1 MHEITGRDNVLL
13 VEGHPLSG
21 MGNWHGL
28 AETERWDADLRQG
41 LATEDVRRVLG
52 VGNWSVQTVELADLR
67 RTTPPDRSLS
77 PGHIG
82 VAVSNVLNAG
92 YTVLEPDAKI
102 DGHVGIACGDQPP
115 HYFPTKAYGI
125 LQNKELVDL
134 AGIFQEA
141 ARVER
146 GVDLPILSA
155 GTLRDRR
162 MAFVS
167 VGVPDDAALDGLPA
181 RNHAMNLGTSHD
193 GTCAL
198 VGCLAS
204 YIVVC
209 ANTFR
214 ASLLGTAA
222 QEIHVRHTQG
232 IEDLTEARLILRNM
246 IGAASLTDAAITR
259 LLDVD
264 YAAPNL
270 WDDLTAQVFP
280 QVYATPD
287 DEQGWTGAHTKQENR
302 LEAIQSVY
310 YSDAVPSDTRGSAW
324 SALMAVQG
332 WEQHERTTR
341 TAKGAQPRHRAA
353 LAIQRTVASANGSG
367 YPLSDALMAT
377 GVDGL
382 NGHTMKEMVNA

>member
-13 VEGHPLSG
+13 MEGHPLSG

-28 AETERWDADLRQG
+28 AETEQWNHETQEG
-41 LATEDVRRVLG
+41 LNTLDVRRVLG
-52 VGNWSVQTVELADLR
+52 VGNWSVQTVPLADA
-67 RTTPPDRSLS
+67 RTNPPTL
-77 PGHIG
+77 
-82 VAVSNVLNAG
+82 
-92 YTVLEPDAKI
+92 I
-102 DGHVGIACGDQPP
+102 DNHVGIACGDQPP
-115 HYFPTKAYGI
+115 HYFPTKAYGV

-222 QEIHVRHTQG
+222 QEVHVRHTQG

-264 YAAPNL
+264 YATLDL

-287 DEQGWTGAHTKQENR
+287 SGQGWTGAHTKQENR

-310 YSDAVPSDTRGSAW
+310 YSDAVPSGTRGSAW

-382 NGHTMKEMVNA
+382 GGHTMKEMVNA

>member
-13 VEGHPLSG
+13 MEGHPLSG

-28 AETERWDADLRQG
+28 ADTEQWNHETREG
-41 LATEDVRRVLG
+41 LNTLDVRRVLG
-52 VGNWSVQTVELADLR
+52 VGNWSVQTVPLADA
-67 RTTPPDRSLS
+67 RTNPPTL
-77 PGHIG
+77 
-82 VAVSNVLNAG
+82 
-92 YTVLEPDAKI
+92 I
-102 DGHVGIACGDQPP
+102 DNHVGIACGDQPP
-115 HYFPTKAYGI
+115 HYFPTKQYGV

-141 ARVER
+141 ARIER

-214 ASLLGTAA
+214 ASLLGQAP
-222 QEIHVRHTQG
+222 QEIYVRHTQG
-232 IEDLTEARLILRNM
+232 IEDLTEARTILRNM
-246 IGAASLTDAAITR
+246 IGAASLTDAAIAR
-259 LLDVD
+259 LLDTT
-264 YAAPNL
+264 YKARNL
-270 WDDLTAQVFP
+270 WDDLTTQVFP
-280 QVYATPD
+280 KVYVQPD
-287 DEQGWTGAHTKQENR
+287 DEKGWTAAHTKQER
-302 LEAIQSVY
+302 RVEAIQEVY
-310 YSDAVPSDTRGSAW
+310 YSDLVPSDTWGTAW
-324 SALMAVQG
+324 AALMACQG

-341 TAKGAQPRHRAA
+341 TAKGQQPRHRAA
-353 LAIQRTVASANGSG
+353 LAMQRTVASSNGSG

-377 GVDGL
+377 EVDSL
-382 NGHTMKEMVNA
+382 NGHTMKWMVNA

>member
-28 AETERWDADLRQG
+28 GETVDWSTDQHG
-41 LATEDVRRVLG
+41 LYPEDIRRVLG
-52 VGNWSVQTVELADLR
+52 VGNWEVQTVPLADA
-67 RTTPPDRSLS
+67 RTEPPTL
-77 PGHIG
+77 
-82 VAVSNVLNAG
+82 
-92 YTVLEPDAKI
+92 I

-115 HYFPTKAYGI
+115 HYFPTKQYGV
-125 LQNKELVDL
+125 LQNKELVSL
-134 AGIFQEA
+134 ANIFKEA
-141 ARVER
+141 AYAER
-146 GVDLPILSA
+146 GIDLPILSA

-214 ASLLGTAA
+214 ASLLGQAP
-222 QEIHVRHTQG
+222 QEIYVRHTQG
-232 IEDLTEARLILRNM
+232 IEDLAEARAILRGM
-246 IGAASLTDAAITR
+246 LSAATATDIAISR
-259 LLDVD
+259 LLDTTYD
-264 YAAPNL
+264 PGYL
-270 WDDLTAQVFP
+270 WNDMTTQVFP
-280 QVYATPD
+280 KVYVQPD
-287 DEQGWTGAHTKQENR
+287 DEKGWTAAHTKQER
-302 LEAIQSVY
+302 RVEAIQEVY
-310 YSDAVPSDTRGSAW
+310 FSDLVPSDTRGTAW
-324 SALMAVQG
+324 AALMAVQG

-341 TAKGAQPRHRAA
+341 TTKGQQPRHRAA
-353 LAIQRTVASANGSG
+353 LAMQRTVASSNGSG
-367 YPLSDALMAT
+367 YPLSDALMGT
-377 GVDGL
+377 DLSGL
-382 NGHTMKEMVNA
+382 HGANMKDLVNA